1 VSGGG
6 KSAGNGASGGSAADG
21 ATPSASGNGL
31 EMTLDALKQ
40 LQKQMDEISTRLG
53 KIETRLSDT
62 KK

>member
-1 VSGGG
+1 
-6 KSAGNGASGGSAADG
+6 
-21 ATPSASGNGL
+21 
-31 EMTLDALKQ
+31 MTLDALKQ